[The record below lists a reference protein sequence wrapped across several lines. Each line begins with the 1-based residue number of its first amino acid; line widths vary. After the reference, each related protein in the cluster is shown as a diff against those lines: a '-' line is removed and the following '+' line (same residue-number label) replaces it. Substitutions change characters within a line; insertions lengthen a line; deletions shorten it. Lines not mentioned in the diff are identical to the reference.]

1 MMEHGLF
8 EGTGL
13 EQLTNFLT
21 SLGIGLL
28 IGLERERSP
37 AAKAGLRTFALVA
50 MFGTL
55 AAFVSERAAS
65 PWLLAAGLLAVGAMI
80 IAAYLRDTPDDGDPG
95 TTTVAALLMC
105 YGLGALVWFGFST
118 IAVMLAIVTTILLY
132 FKAELHGVT
141 RSLTRR
147 DLVSMLQFAVL
158 SFIVLPILP
167 DRNFGPYGALNPH
180 QVWLMVVLISGV
192 SLAGYLALRAVG
204 ERHGA
209 PLLGLFGGLVSST
222 ATTLVYARN
231 GRDNAAMA
239 ELAVVVILLA
249 NLVVLVRLGTLTA
262 VVSLPVLPLLA
273 PVLASGLVLGLGS
286 TLYYWKTLTAGE
298 KPPVPEITNPTELKA
313 ALGFGALYGVVLL
326 LAAWLSNIAGP
337 GGLYVVALVSGLT
350 DVDAITLSSLRL
362 FELGKLGA
370 NEAVTAIGLATLSNI
385 GFKTALV
392 FVIGGIKLG
401 SRAAQGLLLTAAG
414 IGAALWL
421 L

>member
-1 MMEHGLF
+1 MIDQSLF

-13 EQLTNFLT
+13 EQLMNFLT

-55 AAFVSERAAS
+55 AAFVSDRAAS
-65 PWLLAAGLLAVGAMI
+65 PWLLGAGLLAVGAMI
-80 IAAYLRDTPDDGDPG
+80 IAAYLQHKPDDGDPG
-95 TTTVAALLMC
+95 TTTVAALLTC

-118 IAVMLAIVTTILLY
+118 IAVMVAIVTTILLY
-132 FKAELHGVT
+132 FKAELHGIT

-167 DRNFGPYGALNPH
+167 DRNFGPYGALNPY

-192 SLAGYLALRAVG
+192 SLAGYLALRAIG

-231 GRDNAAMA
+231 GRDNPAPAAFRGRRFA
-239 ELAVVVILLA
+239 ACDLTFRCGHGVAPFVWIDYWRQSDYQRRVGTSFRNRKGPGAVNWFGA
-249 NLVVLVRLGTLTA
+249 R
-262 VVSLPVLPLLA
+262 
-273 PVLASGLVLGLGS
+273 SG
-286 TLYYWKTLTAGE
+286 AF
-298 KPPVPEITNPTELKA
+298 
-313 ALGFGALYGVVLL
+313 ALGG
-326 LAAWLSNIAGP
+326 
-337 GGLYVVALVSGLT
+337 
-350 DVDAITLSSLRL
+350 
-362 FELGKLGA
+362 
-370 NEAVTAIGLATLSNI
+370 
-385 GFKTALV
+385 
-392 FVIGGIKLG
+392 
-401 SRAAQGLLLTAAG
+401 
-414 IGAALWL
+414 
-421 L
+421 